1 MGSRT
6 DGRRSKNT
14 PSLGSCSKYSNLSGE
29 ISFALMIDRTNV
41 HRQFDSNN
49 IQVQENRIFSGSVG
63 TREEL
68 YPGSDTKRRLYLG
81 SGRNSRI
88 YSGLGIEEQNLFRVL
103 VGIEQHISRFR
114 QEKQHIQVQVDRAA
128 YPDLGKEG
136 EAYIQVQ
143 VGSTTLILGSDKQ
156 SKIYPASDL
165 QSRLQTGSDV
175 GKAGLGRKNGIS
187 RFPQK
192 EKKISRIRYKV
203 QDISRFRKEVQDIS
217 RFRQEVQD
225 ISRFRQEEQDI
236 YSGSGGTRTRYIQ
249 VQEGRVGYNQV
260 QVKEQNVSW
269 FEQEGNE
276 IQVHGS
282 TGRYIQGQTGT
293 GENINPGS
301 GRDRRLYPGSGRDRR
316 KYKSR
321 IRQRQEIIYPGSG
334 RNNTHF
340 YIFATLIIYKEAKRC
355 KISQKEKYSIQD
367 KNLHFKKVVVT
378 L

>member
-88 YSGLGIEEQNLFRVL
+88 YSGLGIEEQNLSRVL

-175 GKAGLGRKNGIS
+175 GIAEYIQVQVERMEFPGSRKKRRRYPESGIKCRIYPGSGRK
-187 RFPQK
+187 
-192 EKKISRIRYKV
+192 SRIYIQGQV
-203 QDISRFRKEVQDIS
+203 GLEQDISRFRKE
-217 RFRQEVQD
+217 
-225 ISRFRQEEQDI
+225 EQDI
-236 YSGSGGTRTRYIQ
+236 
-249 VQEGRVGYNQV
+249 
-260 QVKEQNVSW
+260 
-269 FEQEGNE
+269 
-276 IQVHGS
+276 
-282 TGRYIQGQTGT
+282 
-293 GENINPGS
+293 
-301 GRDRRLYPGSGRDRR
+301 
-316 KYKSR
+316 
-321 IRQRQEIIYPGSG
+321 IRFR
-334 RNNTHF
+334 
-340 YIFATLIIYKEAKRC
+340 
-355 KISQKEKYSIQD
+355 
-367 KNLHFKKVVVT
+367 
-378 L
+378 